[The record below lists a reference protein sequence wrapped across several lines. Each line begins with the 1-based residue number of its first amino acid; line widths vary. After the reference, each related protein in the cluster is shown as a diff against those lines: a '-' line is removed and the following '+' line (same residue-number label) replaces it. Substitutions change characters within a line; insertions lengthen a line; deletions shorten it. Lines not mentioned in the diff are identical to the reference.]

1 MLSSQ
6 LLLVLLHP
14 EIKIKFNR
22 DSGSLMSEK
31 WPNLLSHNSWKEWK
45 EI

>member
-1 MLSSQ
+1 MLSFQ
-6 LLLVLLHP
+6 LLLVLLRP
-14 EIKIKFNR
+14 DFLKFNR